1 MNSPQ
6 NMAKTIIVTG
16 ALQFS
21 LEVPAAKIK
30 RLQDNFPIAHWV
42 MKENSFS
49 ETFLFLGTK
58 FYGVD
63 LMDSLIRNSDIGQGG
78 QVILLKTQASFQVLF
93 LF

>member
-6 NMAKTIIVTG
+6 NIAKTVIVAG
-16 ALQFS
+16 ALHFS
-21 LEVPAAKIK
+21 PEIPAAKIK
-30 RLQDNFPIAHWV
+30 RLQDNLPIAHWV

-49 ETFLFLGTK
+49 EAFLFLGTK
-58 FYGVD
+58 FHEVD
-63 LMDSLIRNSDIGQGG
+63 LMDSLIRNSHIGQGG